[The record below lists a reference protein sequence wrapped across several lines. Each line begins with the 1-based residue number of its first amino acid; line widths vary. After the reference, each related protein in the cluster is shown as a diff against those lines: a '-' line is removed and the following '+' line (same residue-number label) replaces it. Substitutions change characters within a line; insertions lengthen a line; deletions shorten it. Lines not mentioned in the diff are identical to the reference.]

1 MVDVQESRPPVL
13 LLMGPTA
20 AGKSDLAIQLASALP
35 FGIISVDSAM
45 VYRGM
50 DIGTAKPGRE
60 ILARI
65 PHRLIDILDPAE
77 SYSAARFRVDALS
90 EIEALHRRQQIP
102 LLVGGTMLY
111 FRTLERGLSCL
122 PQADPAIREQLRNR
136 HRHLGL
142 RALHQQLA
150 EFDPDAARRIHP
162 HDTQRILRAIEIYES
177 SGRTATEL
185 YTQATDEFFPYRTLK
200 VVVAP
205 SDRTLLHRRIAER
218 FRIMLADG
226 FIGEVISL
234 KERGDLDLEKPAM
247 RAVGYRQIWQYLA
260 GQLSHD
266 EMVERA
272 VVATRQFAK
281 RQFTWLRS
289 VNDALWLDS
298 STPGLRDQVMQLLH
312 DRSFF
317 R

>member
-111 FRTLERGLSCL
+111 FRTLERGLSRL

-298 STPGLRDQVMQLLH
+298 SAPGLRDQVMQLLH
-312 DRSFF
+312 DRGFF

>member
-60 ILARI
+60 TLART

-77 SYSAARFRVDALS
+77 SYSAARFRVDALR

-111 FRTLERGLSCL
+111 FRTLERGLSRL

-266 EMVERA
+266 EMVEHA
-272 VVATRQFAK
+272 VIATRQFAK

-298 STPGLRDQVMQLLH
+298 SAPGLRDQVMQLLH
-312 DRSFF
+312 DRGFF